1 MMIYYDT
8 EPEKFAMSTCL
19 YKDDQGNLFRIYIS
33 APTKQAVIEFIN
45 EKLKTNEVKIKV
57 DVLELRGEWYFPEL
71 VDPDFA
77 TEKPANEPIIP
88 TSPPQ
93 LKENES
99 FVLDYAPIRIG
110 ISRVTP
116 LNVTSNYRIV
126 YDIDPPLAQG
136 QEHKDGFNDD
146 FVELQCECTV
156 GRVEFSLWEKRYA
169 ASSTY
174 SRRRLRTISAGQSIY
189 VRAKKHYTGEWL
201 FNVKGVNAGPNTYRL
216 IYARAVF

>member
-1 MMIYYDT
+1 MIIYYDT

-19 YKDDQGNLFRIYIS
+19 YKDDQGNLFRIYIT

-45 EKLKTNEVKIKV
+45 EKLKTNEVKIKI
-57 DVLELRGEWYFPEL
+57 DVLELTGERYFPEL

-77 TEKPANEPIIP
+77 AEKPTNETIVL

-99 FVLDYAPIRIG
+99 LVMDYAPIRMG

-116 LNVTSNYRIV
+116 LNVTNNYRVV
-126 YDIDPPLAQG
+126 YNIDPPLAQG

-146 FVELQCECTV
+146 IVELKCECTV
-156 GRVEFSLWEKRYA
+156 GKVEFCLWEKRYA
-169 ASSTY
+169 TSNTY
-174 SRRRLRTISAGQSIY
+174 SRRRLRTISAGQSTY

-201 FNVKGVNAGPNTYRL
+201 FNVKGVNAGSNVYRL
-216 IYARAVF
+216 IYARAVI